1 MTVTASA
8 LRHLPVPDTEPP
20 LEPVPEPDPP
30 WRRAVRRPPAGVQ
43 GVLTLV
49 VGDADESDEDV
60 GFGPRPTA
68 TSDLPDPERWARQMV
83 QVIAEVL
90 SGQRSSTQLL
100 RWTVPE
106 VYEAI
111 RSRTTAPNRPGTAPY
126 RRPRVGTVRVCEPA
140 DGVAE
145 VAAVV
150 HGPQRTRAV
159 ALRMEGM
166 DGRWRVTVF
175 RAG

>member
-1 MTVTASA
+1 MTAPASI

-20 LEPVPEPDPP
+20 LEVVPEPDPP
-30 WRRAVRRPPAGVQ
+30 WRRARRRPPVGVQ
-43 GVLTLV
+43 QVLTLV
-49 VGDADESDEDV
+49 VGGEAAAEDTD
-60 GFGPRPTA
+60 FGPLPTA
-68 TSDLPDPERWARQMV
+68 TSDLPDAERWARQMV

-90 SGQRSSTQLL
+90 SSQRPATQLL
-100 RWTVPE
+100 RWTVPDVYDE
-106 VYEAI
+106 V
-111 RSRTTAPNRPGTAPY
+111 RGRTTALNRPGVTY
-126 RRPRVGTVRVCEPA
+126 RRPRVGSVRVCEPA

-166 DGRWRVTVF
+166 DGRWRVTAF
-175 RAG
+175 EAG

>member
-1 MTVTASA
+1 MTATASV
-8 LRHLPVPDTEPP
+8 LRHLPIPDTEPP
-20 LEPVPEPDPP
+20 LETVPEPDPP
-30 WRRAVRRPPAGVQ
+30 WRRAGRRPNVGVQ

-49 VGDADESDEDV
+49 VGGATTVDDV
-60 GFGPRPTA
+60 GFGPQPTA
-68 TSDLPDPERWARQMV
+68 SSDLPDAERWARQMV

-90 SGQRSSTQLL
+90 SGQRPSTQLL

-106 VYEAI
+106 VYEQL
-111 RSRTTAPNRPGTAPY
+111 RGRTTSGHRPPGTGPC

-150 HGPQRTRAV
+150 HGPHRTRAM
-159 ALRMEGM
+159 ALRLEGM
-166 DGRWRVTVF
+166 DGRWRVTAF
-175 RAG
+175 WAG